1 MICSRYQIAVV
12 PFPFVDIDVAEPP
25 EAGPRLV
32 IGFVSDANSGQTI
45 LAMIT
50 TAARSQWSTDVVLK
64 TLEGTGLRVP
74 CVVRFKLFTLT
85 NQLISRTIGTLSSS
99 DTGRVG
105 KAVNGIFSG

>member
-12 PFPFVDIDVAEPP
+12 PFPFVDIDVAK
-25 EAGPRLV
+25 PRPALV
-32 IGFVSDANSGQTI
+32 LSSDRFNADSGQTI

-85 NQLISRTIGTLSSS
+85 NELISRTIGSLSSG

-105 KAVNGIFSG
+105 KAVNGIFAG

>member
-12 PFPFVDIDVAEPP
+12 PFPFVDINVAK
-25 EAGPRLV
+25 PRPALV
-32 IGFVSDANSGQTI
+32 LSSERFNADSDQTI

-64 TLEGTGLRVP
+64 TLAGTGLRVP

-85 NQLISRTIGTLSSS
+85 NELISRTIGALSSS
-99 DTGRVG
+99 DAGRVG
-105 KAVNGIFSG
+105 KAAKGILAG